1 MNVEPITTD
10 NMATKSVRFKLG
22 MIVKINSDYTGLN
35 GRLNELVSEYRYK
48 RGEHVRL
55 LSYDSSDETW
65 RVEKV
70 TPGESEYQW
79 LWIKRKNLA
88 PISSTDHVENNPFKV
103 GDKVELIDAQICQWA
118 KHDRVTTGVV
128 YEVIDAT
135 KYDPI
140 SQPMPYIKIKGGN
153 AKSVFWIETAAFMK
167 VEKSTSTTKSLP
179 SKKETVEEDTEGI
192 VEMVCVRVGVWHPY
206 LTVGK
211 TYKIHTKRQHC
222 KGVYKVS
229 GLDQPFKNGGGLD
242 NDGSV
247 YLTIERYFV
256 SPEKAETEKTE
267 TKEPAPLQTFKTGD
281 RVRFIQAN
289 TDKSFYNMATYYTKE
304 AGLIDGEIYT
314 VLCPTSNYG
323 QDSCK
328 PLIYI
333 KIKGEEFNHPVDCFE
348 LVTEPKKV
356 MCVNNSGECSF
367 TIGKVYEVTRETV
380 DYYKL
385 TDDSGRPDQGMYKH
399 RFVEITDDID
409 KR

>member
-1 MNVEPITTD
+1 MT
-10 NMATKSVRFKLG
+10 TKSVRFKLG

-35 GRLNELVSEYRYK
+35 QRTSLNELVSEYGYK
-48 RGEHVRL
+48 WGEHVRL
-55 LSYDSSDETW
+55 LSYNSSHETW

-88 PISSTDHVENNPFKV
+88 PISSTEYVENNSFKV
-103 GDKVELIDAQICQWA
+103 GDKVELIDARICEWA
-118 KHDRVTTGVV
+118 KHDRVTTGIV
-128 YEVIDAT
+128 YEVTQAT

-140 SQPMPYIKIKGGN
+140 SQTRPFIKLKGGN
-153 AKSVFWIETAAFMK
+153 ATGIYWIDSAAFMK

-192 VEMVCVRVGVWHPY
+192 VEMVCVNVGVWNPY
-206 LTVGK
+206 LTAGK
-211 TYKIHTKRQHC
+211 TYKIHTKRQHSD
-222 KGVYKVS
+222 GTYKVS
-229 GLDQPFKNGGGLD
+229 GLDQPFKANGGGID
-242 NDGSV
+242 KDGSV
-247 YLTIERYFV
+247 YLTIERYFA
-256 SPEKAETEKTE
+256 SPEKAETKETE
-267 TKEPAPLQTFKTGD
+267 TEAPAPLRTFKTGD

-289 TDKSFYNMATYYTKE
+289 TDKSFYNRATYYTKE

-314 VLCPTSNYG
+314 VLYPTSNYG
-323 QDSCK
+323 PNSSK

-333 KIKGEEFNHPVDCFE
+333 KTKEAPDFNHPVDCFE
-348 LVTEPKKV
+348 KVKKV
-356 MCVNNSGECSF
+356 MCVNNSGTQRSF

-380 DYYKL
+380 EYYKL
-385 TDDSGRPDQGMYKH
+385 TDDSGRPNQGMYKH